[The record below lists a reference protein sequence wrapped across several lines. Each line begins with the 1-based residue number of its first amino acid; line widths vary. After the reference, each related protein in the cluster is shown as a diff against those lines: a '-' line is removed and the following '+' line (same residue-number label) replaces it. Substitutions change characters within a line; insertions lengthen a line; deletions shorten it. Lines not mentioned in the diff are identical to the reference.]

1 MGKFALSSFRFCASR
16 SVRYDAALMAEDG
29 SSAWGTLKALACF
42 SPVYAGSL
50 DRLNSHAMA
59 NSAAPSLSPSNSPAA
74 PDAIILAAGKGKR
87 MTGAAGGPDG
97 QPLPKVL
104 YPVAGKPMV
113 WWVVKACQ
121 AAGVARCIIVI
132 GYEGQQVRDALKDE
146 TGCHFVEQTEQL
158 GTGHATQMAAPL
170 FENRPA
176 SDVFVL
182 AGDGPLIREAT
193 LSQLLDVHR
202 KSSAA
207 STLAT
212 AILDDPTGYGRVIRE
227 SDGSLSAIIEHKDA
241 TPAQLA
247 CKEVNPS
254 YYLFRSDELFSTLDK
269 VRPNNSQ
276 GEYYLTDVPG
286 MLKREGK
293 TVKVV
298 DAVPQEDVHSVN
310 NPDQLALVD
319 RLMRERLLR
328 K

>member
-1 MGKFALSSFRFCASR
+1 
-16 SVRYDAALMAEDG
+16 
-29 SSAWGTLKALACF
+29 
-42 SPVYAGSL
+42 
-50 DRLNSHAMA
+50 MA
-59 NSAAPSLSPSNSPAA
+59 NSAAPSLSSSTSTAA
-74 PDAIILAAGKGKR
+74 PDAIILAAGKGRR
-87 MTGAAGGPDG
+87 MAGADGGADG

-121 AAGVARCIIVI
+121 AAGVNRCIVVI
-132 GYEGQQVRDALKDE
+132 GYEGRQVRDALKNE

-170 FENRPA
+170 FEDRDAN
-176 SDVFVL
+176 DVFVL

-193 LSQLLDVHR
+193 LRQLLDVHR
-202 KSSAA
+202 ASGAA

-227 SDGSLSAIIEHKDA
+227 SDGSLAAIVEHKDA
-241 TPAQLA
+241 TPGQLA
-247 CKEVNPS
+247 CREVNPS
-254 YYLFRSDELFSTLDK
+254 YYLFRSDELFPTLRK
-269 VRPNNSQ
+269 VRPDNSQ

-286 MLKREGK
+286 MLKKEGK
-293 TVKVV
+293 VVKVV

-310 NPDQLALVD
+310 NPEQLALVD
-319 RLMRERLLR
+319 RLMRERMQR

>member
-1 MGKFALSSFRFCASR
+1 MATSEAQPLSSSTAS
-16 SVRYDAALMAEDG
+16 
-29 SSAWGTLKALACF
+29 
-42 SPVYAGSL
+42 
-50 DRLNSHAMA
+50 
-59 NSAAPSLSPSNSPAA
+59 AA

-87 MTGAAGGPDG
+87 MAGAGGSADG
-97 QPLPKVL
+97 APLPKVL

-132 GYEGQQVRDALKDE
+132 GYEGRQVRDALE
-146 TGCHFVEQTEQL
+146 GERGCHFVEQTEQL
-158 GTGHATQMAAPL
+158 GTGHATQMAQPL
-170 FENRPA
+170 FDNRA
-176 SDVFVL
+176 ANDVFVL

-193 LSQLLDVHR
+193 LKQLLDVHR
-202 KSSAA
+202 KSRAA

-227 SDGSLSAIIEHKDA
+227 ADGSLAAIVEHKDA
-241 TPAQLA
+241 NPQQLA
-247 CKEVNPS
+247 CREVNPS
-254 YYLFRSDELFSTLDK
+254 YYLFRSDELFSTLKK

-310 NPDQLALVD
+310 NPEQLALVD
-319 RLMRERLLR
+319 RLMRERLG
-328 K
+328 KNGK